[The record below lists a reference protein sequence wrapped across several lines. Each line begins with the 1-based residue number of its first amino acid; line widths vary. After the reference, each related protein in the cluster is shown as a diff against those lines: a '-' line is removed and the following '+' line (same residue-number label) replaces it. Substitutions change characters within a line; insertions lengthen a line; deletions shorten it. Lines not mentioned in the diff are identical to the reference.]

1 MERIKIIV
9 IVFMFVAF
17 LVLYMT
23 IKYKM
28 NKGNQEKFIAVFPIL
43 LMLIFGLPIM
53 ILEKRLIPLVLG
65 VIFIGGS
72 AWFGAI
78 LIGQKEDEE

>member
-1 MERIKIIV
+1 MEINKIIV
-9 IVFMFVAF
+9 IVFLFVAF

-28 NKGNQEKFIAVFPIL
+28 NKGNQEKFIAVIPIL

-53 ILEKRLIPLVLG
+53 ILDKRMIPLVLG
-65 VIFIGGS
+65 VIFIGGA

-78 LIGQKEDEE
+78 SIGTKEV

>member
-9 IVFMFVAF
+9 IVFLFVSF
-17 LVLYMT
+17 LVLHMT

-28 NKGNQEKFIAVFPIL
+28 HKGNQEKFIAVVPIL

-53 ILEKRLIPLVLG
+53 IFEKRLIPLVLG
-65 VIFIGGS
+65 VILIGGS

-78 LIGQKEDEE
+78 LIGSNED